1 MTMTG
6 PLRRIFRVPATM
18 RHVIFLAAVA
28 LALTLILASSS
39 SSSLEPASRIVKDVS
54 VMEVHIHK
62 EGFFDCDR
70 PESLCRFF
78 QPKLFWQEGGLGEP
92 FGKDYERLGGAN
104 KNLPACTA
112 LEWSR
117 SLLLPVNNS
126 TASNTSTHTSA
137 YDYSYLPRRLSF
149 VHMHKCGG
157 TTIIASLF
165 DISHKLEASSSA
177 SSSSFR
183 AKTRSYRYSFGGA
196 VGSTKRKET
205 NSKSRQ
211 DHVDTIKT
219 ASSSLP
225 SSQMDYFPVFC
236 LVRDPVERFLSAVQ
250 QVMHY
255 NDELRSSCLKTT
267 AKATIQCA
275 IRDIASTQYR
285 RDVHLLPMATH
296 LRLFDQ
302 EDIKVSVFSMTEHL
316 PYILRYLNQA
326 PSKHIRDRSKVKYAT
341 SKILATMSVKDCNEQ
356 MRNDICELYAVDVAM
371 MKSLGFETKYCAT

>member
-1 MTMTG
+1 MTG
-6 PLRRIFRVPATM
+6 PYM

-28 LALTLILASSS
+28 LALTLSLMQQQGALSSSLSSS
-39 SSSLEPASRIVKDVS
+39 SEPASRMVKVNDVS
-54 VMEVHIHK
+54 VMEVPIHK

-117 SLLLPVNNS
+117 RVIQVHPHT
-126 TASNTSTHTSA
+126 TASNASTSA
-137 YDYSYLPRRLSF
+137 YDYSYLPQRLSF

-165 DISHKLEASSSA
+165 DLSHKLKASATSSSV
-177 SSSSFR
+177 R

-205 NSKSRQ
+205 NNKSRQ
-211 DHVDTIKT
+211 DHVDAIKT
-219 ASSSLP
+219 SSSLT

-255 NDELRSSCLKTT
+255 NDELRNSCLKTT

-316 PYILRYLNQA
+316 PYILRYFNQA

-371 MKSLGFETKYCAT
+371 MKSLGFETKYCAA

>member
-1 MTMTG
+1 
-6 PLRRIFRVPATM
+6 M

-28 LALTLILASSS
+28 LALTWILVQQQGALSSS
-39 SSSLEPASRIVKDVS
+39 SSSSISSASRIVNDVS
-54 VMEVHIHK
+54 VMEVHK
-62 EGFFDCDR
+62 KGFFDCDQ

-78 QPKLFWQEGGLGEP
+78 QPKLFWQEGGLGQP
-92 FGKDYERLGGAN
+92 FMKDYERLGGAN

-112 LEWSR
+112 LEWSW
-117 SLLLPVNNS
+117 LPKSSNS
-126 TASNTSTHTSA
+126 TTVSNTSTSNTSA
-137 YDYSYLPRRLSF
+137 YDYSYLPQRLSF

-157 TTIIASLF
+157 TTIKSSLYDLSRKLKAS
-165 DISHKLEASSSA
+165 ASA
-177 SSSSFR
+177 SSSSSSSSSSLR
-183 AKTRSYRYSFGGA
+183 AKTRSYRYSFGG
-196 VGSTKRKET
+196 GSTKQKET
-205 NSKSRQ
+205 NQRARQ
-211 DHVDTIKT
+211 DHVDAIKT
-219 ASSSLP
+219 SSSSS

-302 EDIKVSVFSMTEHL
+302 EDIKVSVFSMTDL

-326 PSKHIRDRSKVKYAT
+326 PSTHIRDRSKVKYAT

-356 MRNDICELYAVDVAM
+356 MRRDICELYAVDVAM